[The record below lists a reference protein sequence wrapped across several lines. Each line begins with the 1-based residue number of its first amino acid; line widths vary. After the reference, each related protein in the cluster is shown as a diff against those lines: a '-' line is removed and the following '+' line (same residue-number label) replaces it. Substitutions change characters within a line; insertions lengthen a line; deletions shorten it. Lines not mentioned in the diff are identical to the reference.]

1 MNWIT
6 SDNVDK
12 GDYLSMSNGGT
23 YVFISL
29 LSLAGSQI
37 VKRKNE
43 IRLIS
48 CIASC
53 DQTRRGFGCVSFD
66 IADLPFSEEIE
77 DFEKDKKFLISSSK
91 RVISQKDWH
100 SLGYNPDVERAIHNQ
115 NEFIKLLTSFSYN
128 HRQAFEQSDFY
139 LAEKLSGDKCKKHG
153 VYLHEL
159 GCVVCNDNEE

>member
-1 MNWIT
+1 MNWVT

-12 GDYLSMSNGGT
+12 DNYLSMSNSGT

-37 VKRKNE
+37 VQREND
-43 IRLIS
+43 IRLIT

-53 DQTRRGFGCVSFD
+53 DQTRNGFGCVSFD
-66 IADLPFSEEIE
+66 IAELPFSE
-77 DFEKDKKFLISSSK
+77 DSKAFEKDKAFLINSAK

-100 SLGYNPDVERAIHNQ
+100 NLGYKPDVERANYNQ
-115 NEFIKLLTSFSYN
+115 NEFIQLLTSFNHN
-128 HRQAFEQSDFY
+128 HRQPFEQNDFY
-139 LAEKLSGDKCKKHG
+139 LAEKVCGDKCKKHG

-159 GCVVCNDNEE
+159 GCVVCNDDE